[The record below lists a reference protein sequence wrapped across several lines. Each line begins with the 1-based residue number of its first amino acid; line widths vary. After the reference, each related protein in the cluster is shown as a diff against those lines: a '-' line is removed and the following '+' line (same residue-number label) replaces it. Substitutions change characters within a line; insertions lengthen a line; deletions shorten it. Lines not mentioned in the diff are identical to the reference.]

1 MIMLDRLFDSST
13 IPLLAKVAAFTERRH
28 EVLTGNIA
36 NISTP
41 DYRTRDLPVAEFQ
54 SALAEAVSRST
65 PEGAR
70 GQAGWSFTAATAAAT
85 GAATGAEP
93 AAELFP
99 QTLFRAVEGPP
110 RTLTFQ
116 DGNNRSIEQEV
127 MEITKNSIM
136 QSVAIELMNAQLNR
150 LQAVISERA

>member
-1 MIMLDRLFDSST
+1 MLDRLFDSST

-28 EVLTGNIA
+28 EILTGNIA

-54 SALAEAVSRST
+54 AALAEAVSRRKSDSA
-65 PEGAR
+65 P
-70 GQAGWSFTAATAAAT
+70 GQGWSFEAAGGDSVA
-85 GAATGAEP
+85 G
-93 AAELFP
+93 LFP
-99 QTLFRAVEGPP
+99 GTLFRAAPAPP

-136 QSVAIELMNAQLNR
+136 QSVAIELMNAQMNR

>member
-13 IPLLAKVAAFTERRH
+13 IPLLAKVAEFTERRH

-54 SALAEAVSRST
+54 SALADAVSRRK
-65 PEGAR
+65 PEGVA
-70 GQAGWSFTAATAAAT
+70 GVAGWSYRAAA
-85 GAATGAEP
+85 ASVTGAEP
-93 AAELFP
+93 DAELFP
-99 QTLFRAVEGPP
+99 QRLFRAVEGPP

>member
-1 MIMLDRLFDSST
+1 MFDRLFDSST

-54 SALAEAVSRST
+54 AALAEAVSRRKL
-65 PEGAR
+65 EGAP
-70 GQAGWSFTAATAAAT
+70 GQAGWSYSALAAE
-85 GAATGAEP
+85 GKGAES

-99 QTLFRAVEGPP
+99 QTLFHAVQGPP

-127 MEITKNSIM
+127 MEITKNSMM
-136 QSVAIELMNAQLNR
+136 QGVAIELMNAQMNR

>member
-1 MIMLDRLFDSST
+1 MLDRLFDSST
-13 IPLLAKVAAFTERRH
+13 IPLLAQVAAFTERRH

-41 DYRTRDLPVAEFQ
+41 DYRTRDLPVGEFQ
-54 SALAEAVSRST
+54 AALADAVARRT
-65 PEGAR
+65 PEGAP
-70 GQAGWSFTAATAAAT
+70 GQAGWSFAPPP
-85 GAATGAEP
+85 GAGP

-99 QTLFRAVEGPP
+99 QTLFRAGQGPP

-127 MEITKNSIM
+127 MEITKNSLM
-136 QSVAIELMNAQLNR
+136 QSVAIELMNAQLGR

>member
-1 MIMLDRLFDSST
+1 MFDRLFDSST

-28 EVLTGNIA
+28 EVLTGNVA

-54 SALAEAVSRST
+54 AALAEAV
-65 PEGAR
+65 AR
-70 GQAGWSFTAATAAAT
+70 RKVENSPGQASWSFRAGSVRTGSFRTGDQAAT
-85 GAATGAEP
+85 
-93 AAELFP
+93 ELFP
-99 QTLFRAVEGPP
+99 QSLFQAAQGPP

-127 MEITKNSIM
+127 MEITKNSMM
-136 QSVAIELMNAQLNR
+136 QGVAIELMNAQLNR